1 MKIKI
6 LGTGCPNCQKLKKNV
21 EIAISELELKNIEIE
36 KVEEIDQI
44 ISMGVMSTPA
54 LIINNEVKS
63 SGKVLEVEEIKKF
76 FI

>member
-6 LGTGCPNCQKLKKNV
+6 LGTGCPNCQKLQKNV
-21 EIAISELELKNIEIE
+21 ETAISELKLENIEIE

-54 LIINNEVKS
+54 LVINDEVKS
-63 SGKVLEVEEIKKF
+63 SGKVLNTEEIKEFLK
-76 FI
+76 